1 MSDTQKAK
9 DEQFI
14 RKTFELAI
22 AGAQKGL
29 EPFAALLVKNDTIQ
43 FSTEDRS
50 IEYSDPTAH
59 AELLVISEFCRTH
72 QLISL
77 EGYTLYCNVEPCVM
91 CSGAIHWSKVSRV
104 VFSVH
109 QHQLQTLSKGKPKP
123 DANSLINTGK
133 RKTEI
138 TGGIIEQE
146 GLNLLNQFPFTSK
159 KEKHKAFH
167 G

>member
-1 MSDTQKAK
+1 MKNDQQTK
-9 DEQFI
+9 DELFI
-14 RKTFELAI
+14 CKTFELAST
-22 AGAQKGL
+22 AARKGF
-29 EPFAALLVKNDTIQ
+29 EPFAAILVKEDTIQ

-59 AELLVISEFCRTH
+59 AELLVISEYCRAN

-109 QHQLQTLSKGKPKP
+109 QHQLQKLSSGKPKP
-123 DANSLINTGK
+123 GSGDLINTGN
-133 RKTEI
+133 RQILI
-138 TGGIIEQE
+138 TGGILEEE
-146 GLNLLNQFPFTSK
+146 GLRVLNAFPFTSK
-159 KEKHKAFH
+159 KDKHKSFH
-167 G
+167 C